1 MGKVLI
7 RFYEELNDFL
17 PPGKRRRDFEVP
29 LNRKE
34 AVREIIERL
43 GVPPEQV
50 DLLLVNGQSAALDD
64 VVGEGDRISVYP
76 VFERFNIRGVSRVRE
91 NPLRGLK
98 FIVDS
103 DLKTL
108 AQALERLGLDIWFRD
123 DLHREETLQA
133 AKQEHRIFLTVQ
145 GDIRGPRGF
154 DRMIVLKPGSLREQV
169 DQVIDALDLGVEPE
183 QESDYERKKPG
194 EASHE

>member
-7 RFYEELNDFL
+7 RFYEELNDLL

-34 AVREIIERL
+34 AVREIIEKL

-133 AKQEHRIFLTVQ
+133 AKQEHRIFLTVR
-145 GDIRGPRGF
+145 GDIRGSRGL

-169 DQVIDALDLGVEPE
+169 HQVIDALDLGVEPE
-183 QESDYERKKPG
+183 QESHYERRKGG